1 MFSGAAGTH
10 AQVGAPR
17 PASRGAAPR
26 YATNRCHAGPHAP
39 SVGAILGAVIYNA
52 PLSSGSSD

>member
-17 PASRGAAPR
+17 PASRALHGDLPPTDATLAA
-26 YATNRCHAGPHAP
+26 CP

>member
-1 MFSGAAGTH
+1 MRRWGRRDRLQGALHGDLPPTDATL
-10 AQVGAPR
+10 
-17 PASRGAAPR
+17 AA
-26 YATNRCHAGPHAP
+26 CP